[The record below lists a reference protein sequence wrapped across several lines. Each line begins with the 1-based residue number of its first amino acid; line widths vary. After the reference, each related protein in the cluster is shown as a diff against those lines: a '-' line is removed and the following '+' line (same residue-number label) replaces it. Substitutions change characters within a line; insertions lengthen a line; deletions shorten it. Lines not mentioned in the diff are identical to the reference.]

1 MIELQDVTVRFDER
15 EILRGVDLTVAAG
28 ETLVILGASG
38 SGKSTILRVLIGLV
52 KPTSG
57 RVLIDGVDVTDYNE
71 RQWNEVRRHMGYVFQ
86 YSALFDSMTV
96 GENVAF
102 GLVRQNELSKDE
114 IAANVRERLQLVG
127 LAEWQDALPQQLSG
141 GMKKRVALA
150 RALATE
156 PKVVLYDEPTAG
168 LDPISAATVDR
179 LIRRAQHQ
187 YGTSGVV
194 VTHELD
200 SARTVA
206 DRLAF
211 LHQGRF
217 IADAPADTFWQSDN
231 PLVQNFLQGKSE
243 LDEEERRP

>member
-1 MIELQDVTVRFDER
+1 MIELQDVTVRFGER

-57 RVLIDGVDVTDYNE
+57 RVLIDGVDVTDYSE

-102 GLVRQNELSKDE
+102 GLVRQNELNKDE
-114 IAANVRERLQLVG
+114 IAAHVRERLHLVG
-127 LAEWQDALPQQLSG
+127 LADWQDALPQQLSG

-179 LIRRAQHQ
+179 LILRAQHQ

>member
-1 MIELQDVTVRFDER
+1 MIELQDVTVRFGER

-38 SGKSTILRVLIGLV
+38 SGKSTILRVLIGLI

-57 RVLIDGVDVTDYNE
+57 RVLIDGVDVTDYSE

-102 GLVRQNELSKDE
+102 GLVRQNELNKDE
-114 IAANVRERLQLVG
+114 IAAHVRERLQLVG
-127 LAEWQDALPQQLSG
+127 LADWQDALPQQLSG

-179 LIRRAQHQ
+179 LILRAQHQ

>member
-1 MIELQDVTVRFDER
+1 MIELQDVTVRFGER

-57 RVLIDGVDVTDYNE
+57 RVLIDGVDVTDYSE

-102 GLVRQNELSKDE
+102 GLVRQNELNEDE
-114 IAANVRERLQLVG
+114 IAAHVRERLQLVG
-127 LAEWQDALPQQLSG
+127 LADWQDALPQQLSG

-179 LIRRAQHQ
+179 LILRAQHQ

-200 SARTVA
+200 SARTIA

>member
-1 MIELQDVTVRFDER
+1 MIELQDVTVRFGER

-57 RVLIDGVDVTDYNE
+57 RVLIDGVDVTDYSE

-102 GLVRQNELSKDE
+102 GLMRQNELNKDE
-114 IAANVRERLQLVG
+114 IAAHVRERLQLVG
-127 LAEWQDALPQQLSG
+127 LADWQDALPQQLSG

-179 LIRRAQHQ
+179 LILRAQHQ

>member
-1 MIELQDVTVRFDER
+1 MIELQDVTVRFGER

-38 SGKSTILRVLIGLV
+38 SGKSTILRVLLGLV

-57 RVLIDGVDVTDYNE
+57 RVLIDGVDVTDYSE

-102 GLVRQNELSKDE
+102 GLVRQNELNKDE
-114 IAANVRERLQLVG
+114 IAAHVRERLQLVG
-127 LAEWQDALPQQLSG
+127 LADWQDALPQQLSG

-179 LIRRAQHQ
+179 LILRAQHQ

>member
-1 MIELQDVTVRFDER
+1 MIELQDVTVRFGER

-57 RVLIDGVDVTDYNE
+57 RVLIDGVDVTDYSE

-102 GLVRQNELSKDE
+102 GLVRQNELNKDE
-114 IAANVRERLQLVG
+114 IAAHVRERLQLVG
-127 LAEWQDALPQQLSG
+127 LADWQDALPQQLSG

-179 LIRRAQHQ
+179 LILRAQHQ

-231 PLVQNFLQGKSE
+231 PLVQNYLQVKSE

>member
-15 EILRGVDLTVAAG
+15 EILRGVNLTVAAG

-57 RVLIDGVDVTDYNE
+57 RVLIDGVDVTDYSE

-102 GLVRQNELSKDE
+102 GLVRQNELNKDE
-114 IAANVRERLQLVG
+114 IAAHVRERLQLVG
-127 LAEWQDALPQQLSG
+127 LADWQDALPQQLSG

-179 LIRRAQHQ
+179 LILRAQHQ

>member
-1 MIELQDVTVRFDER
+1 MIELQDVTVRFGER

-38 SGKSTILRVLIGLV
+38 SGKSTILRVLIGLI

-57 RVLIDGVDVTDYNE
+57 RVLIDGVDVTDYSE
-71 RQWNEVRRHMGYVFQ
+71 RQWNEVRRHMGYGFQ
-86 YSALFDSMTV
+86 YSARFDSMTV

-102 GLVRQNELSKDE
+102 GLVRQNELNKDE
-114 IAANVRERLQLVG
+114 IAAHVRERLQLVG
-127 LAEWQDALPQQLSG
+127 LADWQDALPQQLSG

-179 LIRRAQHQ
+179 LILRAQHQ

>member
-1 MIELQDVTVRFDER
+1 MIELQDVTVRFGER

-38 SGKSTILRVLIGLV
+38 SGKSTILRVLIGLG

-57 RVLIDGVDVTDYNE
+57 RVLIDGVDVTDYSE

-102 GLVRQNELSKDE
+102 GLVRQNELNKDE
-114 IAANVRERLQLVG
+114 IAAHVRERLQLVG
-127 LAEWQDALPQQLSG
+127 LADWQDALPQQLSG

-179 LIRRAQHQ
+179 LILRAQHQ

>member
-1 MIELQDVTVRFDER
+1 MIELQDVTVRFGER
-15 EILRGVDLTVAAG
+15 EILRGVDLTVSAG
-28 ETLVILGASG
+28 ETLVILGESG
-38 SGKSTILRVLIGLV
+38 SGKSTILRVLIGLI

-57 RVLIDGVDVTDYNE
+57 RVLIDGVDVTDYSE

-114 IAANVRERLQLVG
+114 IAAHVHERLQLVG
-127 LAEWQDALPQQLSG
+127 LADWQNALPQQLSG

>member
-1 MIELQDVTVRFDER
+1 MIELQDVTVRFGER

-57 RVLIDGVDVTDYNE
+57 RVLIDGVDVTDYSE

-102 GLVRQNELSKDE
+102 GLVRQNELNKDE
-114 IAANVRERLQLVG
+114 IAAHVRERLQLVG
-127 LAEWQDALPQQLSG
+127 LADWQDALPQQLSG

-179 LIRRAQHQ
+179 LILRAQHQ

-217 IADAPADTFWQSDN
+217 IADALADTFWQSDN

>member
-1 MIELQDVTVRFDER
+1 MIELQDVTVRFGER

-57 RVLIDGVDVTDYNE
+57 RVLIDGVDVTDYSE

-102 GLVRQNELSKDE
+102 GLVRQNELNKDE
-114 IAANVRERLQLVG
+114 IAAHVRERLQLVG
-127 LAEWQDALPQQLSG
+127 LADWQDALPQQLSG

-179 LIRRAQHQ
+179 LILRAQHQ

>member
-57 RVLIDGVDVTDYNE
+57 RVLIDGVDVTDYSE

-194 VTHELD
+194 VTHELV

>member
-1 MIELQDVTVRFDER
+1 M
-15 EILRGVDLTVAAG
+15 
-28 ETLVILGASG
+28 
-38 SGKSTILRVLIGLV
+38 
-52 KPTSG
+52 
-57 RVLIDGVDVTDYNE
+57 
-71 RQWNEVRRHMGYVFQ
+71 RRHMGYVFQ

-102 GLVRQNELSKDE
+102 GLVRQNELNKDE
-114 IAANVRERLQLVG
+114 IAAHVRERLQLVG
-127 LAEWQDALPQQLSG
+127 LADWQDALPQQLSG

-179 LIRRAQHQ
+179 LILRAQHQ